1 MKIVIA
7 GGGMVGLTLGKL
19 LRARGFEPTII
30 ERMPAGAYI
39 PRGYM
44 LGFQGYEPLKEIGV
58 LEAVWPEGR
67 EIAPQD
73 GQAAV
78 AVCVE
83 VGKVISA
90 IADGLPVEY
99 EHSVVDLVK
108 NDEGRVVGVVV
119 EGPEGQRTIESDLV
133 VACDGKDSRVRQMAD
148 MAATYDALPEATLA
162 WMSTT
167 PSETSFSMAYM
178 SDGQH
183 IGMISWPQGSAGWR
197 SCAKVGAEEALA
209 PGLDAV
215 KEMWTRLLPQS
226 RLGVEALESIEQV
239 RYGEPE
245 LLTTPEWWAPGLVL
259 IGDSAHFFG
268 PETGISSGIGLG
280 DAHALSEAL
289 RQHPDDPDAVCIS
302 FVGWRAPVVRPYEAM
317 DPGRQRMMM
326 AGQSTPGPGE
336 AWPPA

>member
-1 MKIVIA
+1 
-7 GGGMVGLTLGKL
+7 MVGLTLGRL

-30 ERMPAGAYI
+30 ERMPAGTYI

-67 EIAPQD
+67 EIAPQE
-73 GQAAV
+73 GQTAV

-83 VGKVISA
+83 VGKIIHA

-99 EHSVVDLVK
+99 DHSVVDIVK
-108 NDEGRVVGVVV
+108 NEDGRVVGVVV
-119 EGPEGQRTIESDLV
+119 EGPEGQRTLECDLV
-133 VACDGKDSRVRQMAD
+133 VACDGMDSRVREMAG
-148 MAATYDALPEATLA
+148 MVANYDPLPEASLA

-167 PSETSFSMAYM
+167 PSETSFSMAYT
-178 SDGQH
+178 SHGQH

-197 SCAKVGAEEALA
+197 SCDKVGAEAALA
-209 PGLDAV
+209 PGLDAI

-239 RYGEPE
+239 RYGEPQ
-245 LLTTPEWWAPGLVL
+245 LLTTPEWWCPGLLL

-289 RQHPDDPDAVCIS
+289 RQHPNDADAACIS

-317 DPGRQRMMM
+317 DPGRLRMIV
-326 AGQSTPGPGE
+326 AGQTPPGPGE
-336 AWPPA
+336 GWPPEG

>member
-1 MKIVIA
+1 MAWSNAMANPSTSAALAQMGMDPATYVRMMSGLMNPASMQNYMQFSDPSIAMKWMGA
-7 GGGMVGLTLGKL
+7 GLD
-19 LRARGFEPTII
+19 P
-30 ERMPAGAYI
+30 RMY
-39 PRGYM
+39 
-44 LGFQGYEPLKEIGV
+44 
-58 LEAVWPEGR
+58 
-67 EIAPQD
+67 
-73 GQAAV
+73 
-78 AVCVE
+78 
-83 VGKVISA
+83 
-90 IADGLPVEY
+90 
-99 EHSVVDLVK
+99 
-108 NDEGRVVGVVV
+108 
-119 EGPEGQRTIESDLV
+119 T
-133 VACDGKDSRVRQMAD
+133 QMAG

-245 LLTTPEWWAPGLVL
+245 LLTTPEWWVPGLVL

-336 AWPPA
+336 AWPPT